1 MNVIKERLK
10 KLKINQSEFAMQCG
24 VTPVQV
30 SKWANGHS
38 RMPVYAESILR
49 LLESS
54 GGDIYLNKL
63 TQLANLLADGHYT
76 ICKFTNNYRVSL
88 GTPADREFI
97 DKMAEGKTMNEAI
110 DNLLKR
116 FKDIAYT

>member
-1 MNVIKERLK
+1 MTELKERISR
-10 KLKINQSEFAMQCG
+10 LKINQTEFAIQCG

-38 RMPVYAESILR
+38 KIPAYAESILR

-54 GGDIYLNKL
+54 GGDLYLNKL

-76 ICKFTNNYRVSL
+76 ICKFTTNYRVSL
-88 GTPADREFI
+88 GTPADRDFI

-110 DNLLKR
+110 ESLLKR